1 MSDGGAG
8 SAVYEAR
15 ADIMILGENPLA
27 VATAAAAVQGTGH
40 RAIGPFG
47 YAAASDMVADG
58 AAHTVVLAA
67 DATDGPALDPLLAAI
82 ERAADEGRC
91 GGLVLLPL
99 TMVDR
104 VVAVIS
110 NPAIELL
117 CDPTPIELAAAL
129 TLQSMR
135 LDRVSDLS
143 GDETR
148 RLRNLSEEVG
158 RIAKAL
164 ATLSEETSI
173 GQSFSERRRGYV
185 AEVAVDLI
193 ASDEVN
199 AMRAEEVRRLIRARR
214 LRARFFDGDLFA
226 DPAWDML
233 LDLAAAR
240 LEGAPVAVSSL
251 CIAAAVPPTTALR
264 WIRMMSEQG
273 LFVRTADPMDG
284 RRVYIELSDH
294 VAQAMGAYL
303 ASLRQV
309 GLFS

>member
-27 VATAAAAVQGTGH
+27 VATAVAAVQGTGH
-40 RAIGPFG
+40 RAIGPVG
-47 YAAASDMVADG
+47 YAGAPDVIADG
-58 AAHTVVLAA
+58 AAHMIVLAA
-67 DATDGPALDPLLAAI
+67 DAADGPALDPLLAAI
-82 ERAADEGRC
+82 EQAAEEGRC

-99 TMVDR
+99 AIVDR
-104 VVAVIS
+104 VVGTIS

-129 TLQSMR
+129 TFQSLR

-173 GQSFSERRRGYV
+173 GQGFSERRRGYV
-185 AEVAVDLI
+185 AEVAVDLV
-193 ASDEVN
+193 ASDEAN
-199 AMRAEEVRRLIRARR
+199 ATKAEEVRRLIRARR

-294 VAQAMGAYL
+294 VAQAMAAYL
-303 ASLRQV
+303 SSLRQV